1 LTTQAPVAREEGIIS
16 QLKAR
21 FPEAIKETKI
31 DRPRRVTI
39 DFDKASV
46 LEIATFTRD
55 ELGFDHVKGVAGVD
69 FPTQKKIEVL
79 YFVGSY
85 SKSEVQDLILVLKSE
100 LPRDNPVIQSVVS
113 IWQSAHY
120 HERET
125 FEMFGVKFEG
135 HPDLRKLL
143 TLDNW
148 EGPPPMLKDVKFPE
162 MGQR

>member
-1 LTTQAPVAREEGIIS
+1 MNQTSISRERNIID

-21 FPEAIKETKI
+21 FPETIRDTEVN
-31 DRPRRVTI
+31 RPHRVTVNFEK
-39 DFDKASV
+39 DN
-46 LEIATFTRD
+46 LLPIARFLRD
-55 ELGFDHVKGVAGVD
+55 QFGFDHVKGVAGVD
-69 FPTQKKIEVL
+69 FPTQKKIEVV
-79 YFVGSY
+79 YFAGSY
-85 SKSEVQDLILVLKSE
+85 SKPEVKDIIVMLKTE
-100 LPRDNPVIQSVVS
+100 LPRDSPAIASVVS
-113 IWQSAHY
+113 VWESAHY

-143 TLDNW
+143 TLENW

>member
-1 LTTQAPVAREEGIIS
+1 MAQVALSREETLID
-16 QLKAR
+16 QLKTR
-21 FPEAIKETKI
+21 FPQDIKETKI
-31 DRPRRVTI
+31 NRPQRLTITFEKDR
-39 DFDKASV
+39 V
-46 LEIATFTRD
+46 LDIVKFMRD

-69 FPTQKKIEVL
+69 YPAHKKLEVL
-79 YFVGSY
+79 YFIASY
-85 SKSEVQDLILVLKSE
+85 SKPEIWDIIVILKTE
-100 LPRDNPVIQSVVS
+100 LPRDNPVVNSVVS
-113 IWQSAHY
+113 IWPSAHF

-148 EGPPPMLKDVKFPE
+148 EGPPPMLKDIKFPE